1 MNYDIPLVVN
11 SINHPESK
19 RTFVT
24 YFLHPFFNSITFI
37 PTYITTFI
45 NLFLMILDLL
55 GRGAPVI
62 EGSALIEGSA
72 IRGGVVRS
80 CNTVL
85 IVSC

>member
-1 MNYDIPLVVN
+1 MINQGVVYLDI
-11 SINHPESK
+11 
-19 RTFVT
+19 
-24 YFLHPFFNSITFI
+24 
-37 PTYITTFI
+37 I